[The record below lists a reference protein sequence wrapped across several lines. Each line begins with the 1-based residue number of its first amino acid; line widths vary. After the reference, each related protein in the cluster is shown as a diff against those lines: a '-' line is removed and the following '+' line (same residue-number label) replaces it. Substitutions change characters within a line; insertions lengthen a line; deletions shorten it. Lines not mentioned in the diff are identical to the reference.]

1 MKRIISRYL
10 DGHVLCIDPSK
21 PGNNTGVAHFLKRE
35 LKLCELWTWARAGR
49 ETCDV
54 LVIELPQVYPGA
66 RDEDPNDLIQVA
78 RSVGMWEQAV
88 QCEECHLVHPRK
100 WKGTVAKEIHNR
112 RTLAKLEPSELA
124 LLDALK
130 LPASKKH
137 NVIDAI
143 ALGLWALGRMR

>member
-1 MKRIISRYL
+1 MKRIHSRYL
-10 DGHVLCIDPSK
+10 DGRVLCIDPSK
-21 PGNNTGVAHFLKRE
+21 PGNNTGLAWFTSQRLAG
-35 LKLCELWTWARAGR
+35 CQLWTWARAGR

-88 QCEECHLVHPRK
+88 SALEVHLVHPRK

-112 RTLAKLEPSELA
+112 RTLAKLEPAELA
-124 LLDALK
+124 LLEALK
-130 LPASKKH
+130 LPASKRH